1 MIDIIEMLLVIV
13 ILEIM
18 FGFLNIIEKVSISIY
33 FFSSI
38 DSL

>member
-1 MIDIIEMLLVIV
+1 MIDIVEMLLVIV

-18 FGFLNIIEKVSISIY
+18 FVVLNIIEKVSISIN

-38 DSL
+38 ESL